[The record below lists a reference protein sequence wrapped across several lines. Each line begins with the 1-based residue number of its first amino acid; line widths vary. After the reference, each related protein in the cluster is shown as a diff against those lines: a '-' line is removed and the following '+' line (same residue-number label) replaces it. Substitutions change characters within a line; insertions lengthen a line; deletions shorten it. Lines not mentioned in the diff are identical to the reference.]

1 MTRTEKKEEAIK
13 RIMAGLDCDRKEAEE
28 IFEYDMKIE
37 RGDATLGVLSPEQ
50 QKIAAKYTRT
60 GTRETKKPFI
70 PKLEQRERKP
80 NATKG
85 GIIAEI
91 AGFMG
96 KNSNFEIKN
105 FQIPNKEGK
114 IAFKIGEK
122 WYTVSLTEHRSKP
135 KDYEGE

>member
-1 MTRTEKKEEAIK
+1 MTRAEKKEEAIR
-13 RIMAGLDCDRKEAEE
+13 RIMSGLDCDRKEAEE

-37 RGDATLGVLSPEQ
+37 RGDATLGVLSAEK

-60 GTRETKKPFI
+60 GTREVKKPFV

-85 GIIAEI
+85 GIIAEV
-91 AGFMG
+91 AGFMEE
-96 KNSNFEIKN
+96 NSSFDIKN
-105 FQIPNKEGK
+105 FQIPSKEGK

-122 WYTVSLTEHRSKP
+122 WYTISLTEHRIKP